1 MNKSQIFSKIAS
13 ICTQIFGEG
22 LVITEKTSAS
32 DIEKWDSMNH
42 VTLIAAIEK
51 EFGITF
57 DIMEII
63 CMTTIGDFVDV
74 VEKKQT

>member
-1 MNKSQIFSKIAS
+1 MNKSQIFSRVES
-13 ICTQIFGEG
+13 ICIQIFGEG
-22 LVITEKTSAS
+22 TIITEKTSAS

-51 EFGITF
+51 EFVITF

-63 CMTTIGDFVDV
+63 SMTTIGDFVDV
-74 VEKKQT
+74 VDKKQT

>member
-1 MNKSQIFSKIAS
+1 MNRSQIFSKIES

-22 LVITEKTSAS
+22 TVITEKTSAS

-51 EFGITF
+51 EFAVAF

-63 CMTTIGDFVDV
+63 GMTTIGDFVDV
-74 VEKKQT
+74 VAKKQT

>member
-1 MNKSQIFSKIAS
+1 MNKSQIFSKIES
-13 ICTQIFGEG
+13 ICTQIFGEET
-22 LVITEKTSAS
+22 VIIEKTSAS

-42 VTLIAAIEK
+42 VTLIATIEK

-63 CMTTIGDFVDV
+63 SMATIGDFVDV
-74 VEKKQT
+74 VDKKQT

>member
-1 MNKSQIFSKIAS
+1 MNKSQIFSKIES

-22 LVITEKTSAS
+22 TIITEKTSAS

-63 CMTTIGDFVDV
+63 SMATIGNFVDV
-74 VEKKQT
+74 VDKKLT

>member
-1 MNKSQIFSKIAS
+1 MNKSQIFYSIES

-22 LVITEKTSAS
+22 TVITEKTSAS

-42 VTLIAAIEK
+42 VTLIASIEK

-63 CMTTIGDFVDV
+63 SMTTIGDFVDCV
-74 VEKKQT
+74 DKKQS

>member
-1 MNKSQIFSKIAS
+1 MNKSQTFSKIAS

>member
-1 MNKSQIFSKIAS
+1 MNKLQIFSKIAS

-22 LVITEKTSAS
+22 TVITEKTSAS

-51 EFGITF
+51 EFGLTF

-63 CMTTIGDFVDV
+63 SMTTIGDFVDCV
-74 VEKKQT
+74 DKKQA

>member
-1 MNKSQIFSKIAS
+1 MNKSQIFSKIES

-22 LVITEKTSAS
+22 TVITETTSAS

-63 CMTTIGDFVDV
+63 GMTTIGDFVDV
-74 VEKKQT
+74 VAKKQT